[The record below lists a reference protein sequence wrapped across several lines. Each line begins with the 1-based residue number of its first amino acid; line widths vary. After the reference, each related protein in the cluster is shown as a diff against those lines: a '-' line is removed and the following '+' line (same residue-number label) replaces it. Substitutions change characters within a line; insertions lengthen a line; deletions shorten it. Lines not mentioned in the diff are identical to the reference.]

1 MFLKLWLAVVTGPQ
15 IFPRERD
22 SYCPFLCWQYC
33 PVVLTGA
40 WIDCE
45 RTPFVSTHITSQAT
59 PAVGPEAIHSDEDS
73 CFQHRDKC
81 TEGNIIISG
90 IAQPAREGGGALTL
104 SVSWHPFHYDQNIK
118 AHTLAQRGEK
128 SLLLTDLCINNDNE
142 RAPTSPEKQKLS
154 LAIVPYFITKALATS
169 SSRL

>member
-15 IFPRERD
+15 IFPREGD

-90 IAQPAREGGGALTL
+90 IVQPAREGGGALTL

-142 RAPTSPEKQKLS
+142 CAPNSPEKQKLS